1 MSAPNARP
9 RPLRARRAAAALAC
23 LAALGGCFESA
34 EERAVRAYDSH
45 DFGTARTLA
54 AELAADGNPRG
65 HELLA
70 LMAAQGLGRPVD
82 YAAALAAIG
91 RAAEADAAFESA
103 GAAIRELI
111 AADRAAAEGAFAA
124 GRYETALRLA
134 GPLAAFGDE
143 AGAALQRRLITGHYV
158 ALPGSDM
165 SWRAFWET
173 CAGNVRFEDENAG
186 RKAFDDDCRG
196 RAAVWDGTVMRR
208 QGGVALVKM
217 RPGRPGARAD
227 LRLDLEGE
235 PDPDLVRPG
244 VKARFAGVIAE
255 RGTPAHPD
263 SLASARM
270 IGPAPLTREETGR
283 AEARQRQSVAGACQ
297 KLAEEAYRAG
307 HMPEWALETERLTVA
322 RGSPSSRAFALQVGV
337 TSPID
342 RFERTPEGGWRGA
355 FDGTVSIQS
364 TVARASQI
372 VGFSAECEIAPGY
385 RAGDP
390 PAKSG
395 ALRFLAMSIP
405 LIDSAPARMTPRGA
419 RRAAAGPREM
429 PEEEANR

>member
-1 MSAPNARP
+1 MFAHNARL
-9 RPLRARRAAAALAC
+9 RPPRARRAAAALAC

-45 DFGTARTLA
+45 DFEAARALA
-54 AELAADGNPRG
+54 SELAAAGNPRG

-70 LMAAQGLGRPVD
+70 LMAAQGLGQPVD
-82 YAAALAAIG
+82 YAAAFAAVE
-91 RAAEADAAFESA
+91 RAAAADAGFESA
-103 GAAIRELI
+103 AAAIRGRL
-111 AADRAAAEGAFAA
+111 AADRAAAEDAFAA
-124 GRYETALRLA
+124 GRYEIALRLA
-134 GPLAAFGDE
+134 DPLAAFGDE
-143 AGAALQRRLITGHYV
+143 AGAALQRRLITGHHV

-165 SWRAFWET
+165 SWRAFWQN

-186 RKAFDDDCRG
+186 RKAFDDNCRG

-208 QGGVALVKM
+208 QGGMALVKM

-227 LRLDLEGE
+227 IYLELEGE

-263 SLASARM
+263 RLAGARFV
-270 IGPAPLTREETGR
+270 GPAPLTREEAGR
-283 AEARQRQSVAGACQ
+283 AEARMRQSVASACQ

-322 RGSPSSRAFALQVGV
+322 RGSPGSRAFSLQVGV

-342 RFERTPEGGWRGA
+342 RFARTPEGGWRGA

-364 TVARASQI
+364 TVARTSQI
-372 VGFSAECEIAPGY
+372 VGFSAECELAPGY
-385 RAGDP
+385 RAGSP
-390 PAKSG
+390 PADRG
-395 ALRFLAMSIP
+395 ALRFLAMSVP

-419 RRAAAGPREM
+419 RRAAARPRETAR
-429 PEEEANR
+429 EANR